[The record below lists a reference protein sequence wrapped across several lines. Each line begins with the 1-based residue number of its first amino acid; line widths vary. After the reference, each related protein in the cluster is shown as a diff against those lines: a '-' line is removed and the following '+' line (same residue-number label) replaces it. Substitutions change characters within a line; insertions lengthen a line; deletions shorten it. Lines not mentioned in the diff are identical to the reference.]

1 VSVSASS
8 SVPYHAMKR
17 AWQLSQ
23 WISSVR
29 SRLGGRENGRTFP
42 ESDPLRLGIPSAP
55 SIADSRSSGCSLNR
69 DILGRFN
76 TIGLAAELAE
86 IRIQE
91 AGITMKIF
99 HVAALCS
106 WAGA

>member
-1 VSVSASS
+1 MRGMDHQQRRPTVLLEIPLALAAVRTSASS

-42 ESDPLRLGIPSAP
+42 NL
-55 SIADSRSSGCSLNR
+55 
-69 DILGRFN
+69 ILS
-76 TIGLAAELAE
+76 
-86 IRIQE
+86 
-91 AGITMKIF
+91 
-99 HVAALCS
+99 V
-106 WAGA
+106 